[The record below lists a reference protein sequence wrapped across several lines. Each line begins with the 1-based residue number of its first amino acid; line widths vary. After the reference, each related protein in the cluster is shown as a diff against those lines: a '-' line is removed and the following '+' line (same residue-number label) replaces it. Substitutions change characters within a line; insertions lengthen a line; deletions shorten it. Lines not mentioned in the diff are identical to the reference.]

1 MFNTEKIISDF
12 PILQRKV
19 NGGKRL
25 VYLDSAATSQ
35 KPLSVIKAMD
45 DYYRLYNANVHR
57 GVYSLGYEAT
67 EAYEL
72 SRKKVAKFINAQT
85 ENIIF
90 TRNASEAINLVASS
104 WGRANFRSGDEIL
117 LTPMEHHSNLIPWQL
132 IAQQTGAKLK
142 FIPLI
147 EPGILDIEQ
156 LPQLI
161 SEKTKFV
168 SVVHS
173 SNTLGTINPIE
184 KIISHAHA
192 YGAKI
197 LIDAS
202 QSVPHFSVDVQKLD
216 CDFLV
221 FSGHKM
227 CAPTG
232 IGCLFGKTELLDA
245 MPPYMG
251 GGEMISEV
259 QLEFSSYREIP
270 WKFEAGTPNISA
282 AIGLGVAV
290 DYLSSLGMYNI
301 RQHEIELTNYALSVL
316 QEVDEIEMYG
326 PTENRGGVISFNIG
340 DAHAHDVSTI
350 LDEDGICVRAG
361 HNCTQPLVRWL
372 GVPAV
377 ARASFYVYNTK
388 EDVDALAASLKKV
401 QEVFSFA
408 AAK

>member
-35 KPLSVIKAMD
+35 KPLSVINAMD
-45 DYYRLYNANVHR
+45 EYYRMYNANVHR
-57 GVYSLGYEAT
+57 GVYSIGHEAT
-67 EAYEL
+67 KAYEK
-72 SRKKVAKFINAQT
+72 SREIVARFINAERT
-85 ENIIF
+85 ENIVF
-90 TRNASEAINLVASS
+90 TRNATEAINLVASS
-104 WGRANFRSGDEIL
+104 WGRANVQRGDEIL
-117 LTPMEHHSNLIPWQL
+117 LTPMEHHSNLIPWQIL
-132 IAQQTGAKLK
+132 AQQTGAKLK

-147 EPGILDIEQ
+147 EPGILDVEQ
-156 LPQLI
+156 LTHLI

-168 SVVHS
+168 SVVHI

-184 KIISHAHA
+184 KIISLAHKF
-192 YGAKI
+192 GAKV

-202 QSVPHFSVDVQKLD
+202 QSVPHRAIDVQKLG

-227 CAPTG
+227 LAPTG
-232 IGCLFGKTELLDA
+232 IGCLYGKLDELDA

-259 QLEFSSYREIP
+259 QLEHSTYRDAP
-270 WKFEAGTPNISA
+270 WKFEAGTPNVSG
-282 AIGLGVAV
+282 AIGLAAAC
-290 DYLSSLGMYNI
+290 DYLSKLGMNNVHK
-301 RQHEIELTNYALSVL
+301 HEIELTNYAMSKM
-316 QEVDEIEMYG
+316 QAIDDIQIYG
-326 PTENRGGVISFNIG
+326 PKEERGGVISFNIA
-340 DAHAHDVSTI
+340 DVHAHDVSTI
-350 LDEDGICVRAG
+350 LDADGVCVRAG

-377 ARASFYVYNTK
+377 TRASFYVYNTK
-388 EDVDALAASLKKV
+388 EDVDALVSSLKKV
-401 QEVFSFA
+401 KEVFA
-408 AAK
+408 YAT

>member
-1 MFNTEKIISDF
+1 MFNPEKIKNDF
-12 PILQRKV
+12 PILQRQV
-19 NGGKRL
+19 NGKRL

-35 KPLSVIKAMD
+35 KPLCVIQAMD
-45 DYYRLYNANVHR
+45 EYYRMYNANVHR
-57 GVYSLGYEAT
+57 GVYSIGYEAT

-72 SRKKVAKFINAQT
+72 ARKKVAKFINAHT
-85 ENIIF
+85 EQIIF

-104 WGRANFRSGDEIL
+104 WGRANLRRGDEIL

-147 EPGILDIEQ
+147 EPGMLDIEQ

-161 SEKTKFV
+161 SERTKFV

-173 SNTLGTINPIE
+173 SNTLGTINPVE
-184 KIISHAHA
+184 KIITLAHA
-192 YGAKI
+192 YGAKV
-197 LIDAS
+197 LLDAA
-202 QSVPHFSVDVQKLD
+202 QTVPHSAIDVQKLD

-232 IGCLFGKTELLDA
+232 IGCLYGKKELLDA

-259 QLEFSSYREIP
+259 QLEVSTYREIP
-270 WKFEAGTPNISA
+270 WKFEAGTPNISG

-290 DYLSSLGMYNI
+290 DYLSSLGMNNI
-301 RQHEIELTNYALSVL
+301 RLHEIELTNYALSVL
-316 QEVDEIEMYG
+316 QEVDEIEIYG
-326 PTENRGGVISFNIG
+326 PKEERGGVVSFNIA
-340 DAHAHDVSTI
+340 DVHAHDVSTI

-377 ARASFYVYNTK
+377 ARASFYIYNTK
-388 EDVDALAASLKKV
+388 EDLDALVASLKKV
-401 QEVFSFA
+401 KEVFSFA
-408 AAK
+408 K

>member
-35 KPLSVIKAMD
+35 KPLSVINAMD
-45 DYYRLYNANVHR
+45 EYYRMYNANVHR
-57 GVYSLGYEAT
+57 GVYSIGHEAT
-67 EAYEL
+67 KAYEK
-72 SRKKVAKFINAQT
+72 SREIVARFINAEQT
-85 ENIIF
+85 ENIVF

-104 WGRANFRSGDEIL
+104 WGRANVQRGDEIL

-132 IAQQTGAKLK
+132 LAQQTGAKLK

-147 EPGILDIEQ
+147 EPGILDIDA
-156 LPQLI
+156 LRNLI

-168 SVVHS
+168 SVVHI
-173 SNTLGTINPIE
+173 SNTLGTVNPIE
-184 KIISHAHA
+184 KIIPLAHSF
-192 YGAKI
+192 GAKV

-202 QSVPHFSVDVQKLD
+202 QSVPHREMDVQKLG

-227 CAPTG
+227 LAPTG
-232 IGCLFGKTELLDA
+232 IGCLYGKLDELDA

-259 QLEFSSYREIP
+259 QLEHSTYRDAP
-270 WKFEAGTPNISA
+270 WKFEAGTPNVSG
-282 AIGLGVAV
+282 AIGLAAAC
-290 DYLSSLGMYNI
+290 DYLSKLGMNNVHK
-301 RQHEIELTNYALSVL
+301 HEIELTNYALNKM
-316 QEVDEIEMYG
+316 QAIDDIQIYG
-326 PTENRGGVISFNIG
+326 PKEERGGVISFNIA
-340 DAHAHDVSTI
+340 DVHAHDVSTI
-350 LDEDGICVRAG
+350 LDADGVCVRAG

-377 ARASFYVYNTK
+377 TRASFYVYNTK
-388 EDVDALAASLKKV
+388 EDVDALVFALKKV
-401 QEVFSFA
+401 KEVFA
-408 AAK
+408 YAT

>member
-1 MFNTEKIISDF
+1 MLNTAKIISDF

-45 DYYRLYNANVHR
+45 DYYRMYNANVHR
-57 GVYSLGYEAT
+57 GVYSIGHEAT
-67 EAYEL
+67 EAYEKA
-72 SRKKVAKFINAQT
+72 RTVVAKFINAGQS
-85 ENIIF
+85 ENIVF
-90 TRNASEAINLVASS
+90 TRNATEAINLVAYS
-104 WGRANFRSGDEIL
+104 WGRANLKRGDEIL

-132 IAQQTGAKLK
+132 IAEQTGSTLK

-147 EPGILDIEQ
+147 EHGILDVDELQ
-156 LPQLI
+156 NLI
-161 SEKTKFV
+161 TEKTKFV
-168 SVVHS
+168 SVVHI

-184 KIISHAHA
+184 KIISVAHSF
-192 YGAKI
+192 GAKV

-202 QSVPHFSVDVQKLD
+202 QCVPHKPLDVQHLD

-227 CAPTG
+227 LAPTG
-232 IGCLFGKTELLDA
+232 IGCLYGKLDELDA

-259 QLEFSSYREIP
+259 QLEHSTYRDAP
-270 WKFEAGTPNISA
+270 WKFEAGTPNVSG
-282 AIGLGVAV
+282 AIGLATACE
-290 DYLSSLGMYNI
+290 YLSKLGMNNV
-301 RQHEIELTNYALSVL
+301 RQHEIELTKYALEKM
-316 QEVDEIEMYG
+316 QEDDDIQIYG
-326 PTENRGGVISFNIG
+326 PMENRGGVISFNIG
-340 DAHAHDVSTI
+340 DVHAHDVSTI
-350 LDEDGICVRAG
+350 LDAEGVCVRAG

-377 ARASFYVYNTK
+377 TRASFYVYNTK
-388 EDVDALAASLKKV
+388 EDVDALVFALKKV
-401 QEVFSFA
+401 KEVFA
-408 AAK
+408 YAT